1 MAIIK
6 HIASKNADYGA
17 AEKYLMYQHDEFTNK
32 PILDENG
39 RMILRDEFLIDGINC
54 SPDTFAIECIKL
66 NKNYHKNLTR
76 NEVKSHHYILS
87 FDPRDRD
94 ENGLTAEKA
103 QALGMEFAKKNFPG
117 HQAIICT
124 HTDGHNGSGNIHVH
138 MVINSLR
145 MMDVERQPFMERPC
159 DSIAGNKHHVTNE
172 YMNYLKQE
180 TMDLCQREQLYQVDL
195 LSPAKVKVT
204 EKEYWSRRRGQAKMD
219 EQASHEEQQ
228 NSQSSNSKYETTKD
242 KLRVAIT
249 ACMMQAHS
257 IEEFKDLLLQQYGI
271 VVKESRGRYSYLH
284 PDRTKPITGRML
296 GTDFEKEFIERY
308 IISHQEKKQQSRQD
322 TRQQSQKKYAPR
334 NQESPRLI
342 VDLQNCIKAQENRYY
357 AQKVKLGNLKE
368 MAKTVSYLQERGI
381 SSIEELQSIISDTK
395 EKYST
400 SHDNLKSVEDRLKTV
415 NKMIHYTGQYYANK
429 SVYDAY
435 RKSKDKAAF
444 LSEHRTEIALYEAAK
459 KHLDSMKTDGKLPTM
474 KMLKA
479 EKEVLTAQKN
489 QIYEEYSIQ
498 KARIRELETVLKN
511 INTMLHEQS
520 KEQEQKQETKRE
532 ERS

>member
-39 RMILRDEFLIDGINC
+39 RMILRDEFLIDGMNC

-94 ENGLTAEKA
+94 ENGLTAKKA

-219 EQASHEEQQ
+219 EQASHGEQQ
-228 NSQSSNSKYETTKD
+228 NSQSSNSRYETTKD
-242 KLRVAIT
+242 KYLR
-249 ACMMQAHS
+249 
-257 IEEFKDLLLQQYGI
+257 
-271 VVKESRGRYSYLH
+271 
-284 PDRTKPITGRML
+284 
-296 GTDFEKEFIERY
+296 
-308 IISHQEKKQQSRQD
+308 
-322 TRQQSQKKYAPR
+322 
-334 NQESPRLI
+334 
-342 VDLQNCIKAQENRYY
+342 
-357 AQKVKLGNLKE
+357 
-368 MAKTVSYLQERGI
+368 
-381 SSIEELQSIISDTK
+381 
-395 EKYST
+395 
-400 SHDNLKSVEDRLKTV
+400 
-415 NKMIHYTGQYYANK
+415 
-429 SVYDAY
+429 
-435 RKSKDKAAF
+435 
-444 LSEHRTEIALYEAAK
+444 
-459 KHLDSMKTDGKLPTM
+459 
-474 KMLKA
+474 
-479 EKEVLTAQKN
+479 
-489 QIYEEYSIQ
+489 
-498 KARIRELETVLKN
+498 
-511 INTMLHEQS
+511 
-520 KEQEQKQETKRE
+520 
-532 ERS
+532 